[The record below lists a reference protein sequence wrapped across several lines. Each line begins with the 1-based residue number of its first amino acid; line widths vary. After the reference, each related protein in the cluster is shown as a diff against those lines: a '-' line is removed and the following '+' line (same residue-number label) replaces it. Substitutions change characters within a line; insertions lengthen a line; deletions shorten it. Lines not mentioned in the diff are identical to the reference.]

1 MGTQIWILPEKFE
14 TFRRRP
20 RSNPGMAIL
29 ADARYALRS
38 FARSPVFTVT
48 AILSLALGIGASSTI
63 FSLTDA
69 LVLAPGAGVRAP
81 GEVVDIGRSTA
92 GSGFDNMS
100 HPAFK
105 YLRDHADTLEGM
117 AALDFSGGPM
127 SLSDGRSSERV
138 FARMV
143 SHDYFA
149 LLGTRPALGRFFLPE
164 EDRVAGERPVA
175 VLTHDFWMQR
185 FGGDPGVL
193 QEPLRLNNREF
204 TVVGVAEPGFQGTS
218 LVGTDLWVPTAMVA
232 VVRGRETA
240 SDLDNPRSVWH
251 VAVGRMKPGV
261 TRAQAAAE
269 LNTLMAAYKKTEPQA
284 NPRHGVAIEP
294 MSRIPGP
301 VRLPFLAFIG
311 LLFALT
317 GALLAIAC
325 SNVAG
330 LLLARATAR
339 RREMATRLALGAS
352 RSRLVVQLL
361 TETVMLFVAA
371 GAAGLLATSWLVRL
385 LAGFLPALPV
395 PIALELGVNLRVT
408 LFAMGLALLT
418 AIVFGLAP
426 ARHAM
431 GGDLNRALHDAH
443 ATADRRRLRLRHT
456 LVVAQVA
463 LSLMLVV
470 TTFLFLRTLQNA
482 AHTDPGFDTANIELA
497 SLDVA
502 LSGYRGQQAVA
513 LVERF
518 RERIA
523 AISGVTSV
531 ATARIVPLQGSS
543 FGLGRVRIPGHE
555 GTEGDE
561 GLDAD
566 WNIVSPGYF
575 STLRMRI
582 VEGRGFGATDRDGAP
597 MVAVVNQTFAKRAWP
612 GRPAVGQRFMQE
624 VNDGEARPVEVVGV
638 VADAKYRY
646 INDVATPFVFVP
658 MAQQPASEVTLF
670 VRHAEGRSVAREIR
684 AAVAQ
689 VEPGVPV
696 LFVQPFEEAAAL
708 GLLPQRLAAWIAG
721 GVGTVGVL
729 LAALGLYGL
738 MAFLVAQ
745 RAREIAIRMALGA
758 SSPEMCS
765 MVLKQAARLGLFGGA
780 LGLALAGT
788 AGLLMRS
795 LLVGVPP
802 LDPVS
807 MTGSVLLFAMVLAA
821 ASWIPARRAAA
832 TDPAASLRA
841 E

>member
-1 MGTQIWILPEKFE
+1 
-14 TFRRRP
+14 
-20 RSNPGMAIL
+20 MAIL
-29 ADARYALRS
+29 GDIRYALRLH
-38 FARSPVFTVT
+38 ARSPVFAVT
-48 AILSLALGIGASSTI
+48 AMLSLALGIGASGTI

-69 LVLAPGAGVRAP
+69 LLLAPRAGVRAP
-81 GEVVDIGRSTA
+81 GELVDIGRSTA

-100 HPAFK
+100 HLAFRF
-105 YLRDHADTLEGM
+105 LRDQAKTLEGM

-143 SHDYFA
+143 SHNYFA
-149 LLGTRPALGRFFLPE
+149 VLGTRPALGRFFLPE
-164 EDRVAGERPVA
+164 EDRVAGEHPVA
-175 VLTHDFWMQR
+175 VLTHEFWMRR
-185 FGGDPGVL
+185 FAGDPGVL
-193 QEPLRLNNREF
+193 RRPLRLNNREF
-204 TVVGVAEPGFQGTS
+204 TVVGVAEPGFQGSS
-218 LVGTDLWVPTAMVA
+218 LIGTDLWVPTAMVA
-232 VVRGRETA
+232 VARGVETA

-261 TRAQAAAE
+261 TRAQVAAE
-269 LNTLMAAYKKTEPQA
+269 LNTLMAAYKKAEPRA

-339 RREMATRLALGAS
+339 RREMATRRALGAS
-352 RSRLVVQLL
+352 RARLVAQLL
-361 TETVMLFVAA
+361 TETLMLFGAA
-371 GAAGLLATSWLVRL
+371 GAAGLLATAWLVRL
-385 LAGFLPALPV
+385 LAGLLPALPV

-408 LFAMGLALLT
+408 LFAMSLALVT
-418 AIVFGLAP
+418 AVVFGLAP
-426 ARHAM
+426 ARHAI
-431 GGDLNRALHDAH
+431 GGDLSRALHDAH
-443 ATADRRRLRLRHT
+443 ATADRRRLRLRHS

-470 TTFLFLRTLQNA
+470 TTLLFLRTLQNA
-482 AHTDPGFDTANIELA
+482 ARLDPGFETSNIQLA

-502 LSGYRGQQAVA
+502 LSGYRGQQAVD
-513 LVERF
+513 LVERIQ
-518 RERIA
+518 ERIA

-531 ATARIVPLQGSS
+531 ATARIIPLQGSS

-555 GTEGDE
+555 GAAGTD

-575 STLRMRI
+575 STIRMRI
-582 VEGRGFGATDRDGAP
+582 VDGRAFSATDRDGAP
-597 MVAVVNQTFAKRAWP
+597 MVAVVNQAFAKRAWP
-612 GRPAVGQRFMQE
+612 GRPAVGQRFMQHVSE
-624 VNDGEARPVEVVGV
+624 GNERPVEVVGV

-646 INDVATPFVFVP
+646 INDPETPFVFVP

-670 VRHAEGRSVAREIR
+670 VRHAEGRAVAREIR
-684 AAVAQ
+684 AAVGQ

-696 LFVQPFEEAAAL
+696 LVVQPLEEAAAL

-721 GVGTVGVL
+721 GVGTVGLL

-745 RAREIAIRMALGA
+745 RAREIAIRMTLGA
-758 SSPEMCS
+758 SGRDMRS

-780 LGLALAGT
+780 IGFALAGT
-788 AGLLMRS
+788 AGLLVRG

-802 LDPVS
+802 IDPVS
-807 MTGSVLLFAMVLAA
+807 MMGAGLLFAMVLAG

-832 TDPAASLRA
+832 TDPAASLKT